1 MARKKNPARSTD
13 VKKRKGPSV
22 SANSVNSGTRKR
34 GNDGQMWTS
43 KRMPQGYN
51 RWVRGAESQVTWQD
65 DSGFSRMIRE
75 LIFSDYL
82 DVYYIERYRHRL
94 SIDGV
99 PLYYFAIAG
108 RKTSDIPDE
117 FLELKG
123 MA

>member
-1 MARKKNPARSTD
+1 
-13 VKKRKGPSV
+13 
-22 SANSVNSGTRKR
+22 
-34 GNDGQMWTS
+34 
-43 KRMPQGYN
+43 
-51 RWVRGAESQVTWQD
+51 
-65 DSGFSRMIRE
+65 MIRE